1 MNKKLIIILLMM
13 LLMITSF
20 SGCFFLQPKGRLSGT
35 VLFIHSSPSVQ
46 HWLQEP
52 KKSFVQA
59 YFMFPTGFASDIIFG
74 IDQEFI
80 EGVDNPIHF
89 PGADWM
95 ALVGLTRSGMLNIP
109 VGTEESL
116 NGTPSDASV
125 WEIID
130 LDIELQPNT
139 WYLMRET
146 ADFQSRRFESF
157 TLTGPNVNITVD
169 LSEYYVDYPNY
180 ISIDNRSL
188 TYYVYAIRMSPY
200 VQPGSTNIYF
210 DDVTA
215 GIETN
220 DGFETILSEGFESQS
235 EIPDLPITLPVT
247 PLDDIKE
254 LYWYKENEDAIVQI
268 VGDTVRSGEYCCLC
282 NATLDGI
289 GRMNMIK
296 KSYGLSFLLG

>member
-1 MNKKLIIILLMM
+1 MNKKLSIILLMM
-13 LLMITSF
+13 LLIITSF
-20 SGCFFLQPKGRLSGT
+20 SGCFFLQPIGRLSGT
-35 VLFIHSSPSVQ
+35 VLFVHSSPSVQ

-59 YFMFPTGFASDIIFG
+59 YFMFPTDFASDIIFG

-89 PGADWM
+89 RGADWM

-146 ADFQSRRFESF
+146 ADFLSRRFESF
-157 TLTGPNVNITVD
+157 TLTGPNVNITID
-169 LSEYYVDYPNY
+169 LSEFYVDYPNY

-200 VQPGSTNIYF
+200 VQPGSTDIYF

-215 GIETN
+215 GIETS
-220 DGFETILSEGFESQS
+220 DGYEVIFSEGFELQS

-268 VGDTVRSGEYCCLC
+268 VSDTVRSGEYSCLC

-289 GRMNMIK
+289 GKMNMIK
-296 KSYGLSFLLG
+296 NLMG

>member
-1 MNKKLIIILLMM
+1 MIKKMISIILMM
-13 LLMITSF
+13 LLITILF

-46 HWLQEP
+46 NWLEEP

-59 YFMFPTGFASDIIFG
+59 YFMFPADFASDIIFG

-80 EGVDNPIHF
+80 EGVDDPIRF

-95 ALVGLTRSGMLNIP
+95 ALVGLTRTGMLNIP
-109 VGTEESL
+109 VGTDESL

-130 LDIELQPNT
+130 LDIKLQPNT

-157 TLTGPNVNITVD
+157 TLTGPNVNITID
-169 LSEYYVDYPNY
+169 LSQYYVDYPNY
-180 ISIDNRSL
+180 IPIDNRSL

-200 VQPGSTNIYF
+200 VQPGSTSIYF

-220 DGFETILSEGFESQS
+220 EGYEIILFEGFELQKD
-235 EIPDLPITLPVT
+235 IPDLPITLPVT
-247 PLDDIKE
+247 PLSDIQE
-254 LYWYKENEDAIVQI
+254 SYWYKENEDAMVQI
-268 VGDTVRSGEYCCLC
+268 TGNTVRSGEYSCLC
-282 NATLDGI
+282 NATLDGL
-289 GRMNMIK
+289 GRMKMIK
-296 KSYGLSFLLG
+296 YLMG

>member
-1 MNKKLIIILLMM
+1 MNKKLSIILLMM
-13 LLMITSF
+13 LLIITSF
-20 SGCFFLQPKGRLSGT
+20 SGCFFLQPIGRLSGT
-35 VLFIHSSPSVQ
+35 VLFVHSSPSVQ

-59 YFMFPTGFASDIIFG
+59 YFMFPTDFASDIIFG

-89 PGADWM
+89 RGADWM

-146 ADFQSRRFESF
+146 ADFLSRRFESF
-157 TLTGPNVNITVD
+157 TLTGPNVNITID
-169 LSEYYVDYPNY
+169 LSEFYVDYPNY

-200 VQPGSTNIYF
+200 VQPGSTGIYF

-215 GIETN
+215 GIETS
-220 DGFETILSEGFESQS
+220 DGYEVIFSEGFELQS

-268 VGDTVRSGEYCCLC
+268 VSDTVRSGEYSCLC

-289 GRMNMIK
+289 GKMNMIK
-296 KSYGLSFLLG
+296 NLMG

>member
-1 MNKKLIIILLMM
+1 MNKKMISIILMM
-13 LLMITSF
+13 LLIAISF

-46 HWLQEP
+46 DWLEEP
-52 KKSFVQA
+52 KKTFVQA
-59 YFMFPTGFASDIIFG
+59 YFMFPTDFASDIIFG

-80 EGVDNPIHF
+80 EGVDDPIRF

-95 ALVGLTRSGMLNIP
+95 ALVGLTRTGMLNIP
-109 VGTEESL
+109 VGTDESL

-130 LDIELQPNT
+130 LDIKLQPNT

-157 TLTGPNVNITVD
+157 TLTGPNVNITID
-169 LSEYYVDYPNY
+169 LSQYYVDYPNY
-180 ISIDNRSL
+180 IPIDNRSL

-200 VQPGSTNIYF
+200 VQPGSTSIYF

-220 DGFETILSEGFESQS
+220 DGYEIILFEGFELQKD
-235 EIPDLPITLPVT
+235 IPDLPITLPVT
-247 PLDDIKE
+247 PLSDIQE
-254 LYWYKENEDAIVQI
+254 LYWYKENEDAMVQI
-268 VGDTVRSGEYCCLC
+268 TGNTVRSGEYSCLC
-282 NATLDGI
+282 NATLDGL
-289 GRMNMIK
+289 GRMKMIK
-296 KSYGLSFLLG
+296 YLMG

>member
-1 MNKKLIIILLMM
+1 MIKKMISIILMM
-13 LLMITSF
+13 LLITILF

-46 HWLQEP
+46 NWLEEP

-59 YFMFPTGFASDIIFG
+59 YFMFPADFASDIIFG

-80 EGVDNPIHF
+80 EGVDDPIHF

-95 ALVGLTRSGMLNIP
+95 ALVGLTRTGMLNIP

-125 WEIID
+125 WKIID

-157 TLTGPNVNITVD
+157 TLTGPNVNITID
-169 LSEYYVDYPNY
+169 LSQYYVDYPNY
-180 ISIDNRSL
+180 IPIDNRSL

-200 VQPGSTNIYF
+200 VQPGSTSIYF

-220 DGFETILSEGFESQS
+220 EGYEIILFEGFELQKD
-235 EIPDLPITLPVT
+235 IPDLPITLPVT
-247 PLDDIKE
+247 PLSDIQE
-254 LYWYKENEDAIVQI
+254 LYWYKENEDAMVQI
-268 VGDTVRSGEYCCLC
+268 TGNTVRSGEYSCLC
-282 NATLDGI
+282 NATLDGL
-289 GRMNMIK
+289 GRMKMIK
-296 KSYGLSFLLG
+296 YLMG

>member
-1 MNKKLIIILLMM
+1 MNKKMISIILMM
-13 LLMITSF
+13 LLIAISF

-46 HWLQEP
+46 NWLEEP

-59 YFMFPTGFASDIIFG
+59 YFMFPADFASDIIFG

-80 EGVDNPIHF
+80 EGVDDPIRF

-95 ALVGLTRSGMLNIP
+95 ALVGLTRTGMLNIP
-109 VGTEESL
+109 VGTDESL

-130 LDIELQPNT
+130 LDIKLQPNT

-157 TLTGPNVNITVD
+157 TLTGPNVNITID
-169 LSEYYVDYPNY
+169 LSQYYVDYPNY
-180 ISIDNRSL
+180 IPIDNRSL

-200 VQPGSTNIYF
+200 VQPGSTSIYF

-220 DGFETILSEGFESQS
+220 EGYEIILFEGFELQKD
-235 EIPDLPITLPVT
+235 IPDLPITLPVT
-247 PLDDIKE
+247 PLSDIQE
-254 LYWYKENEDAIVQI
+254 LYWYKENEDAMVQI
-268 VGDTVRSGEYCCLC
+268 TGNTVRSGEYSCLC
-282 NATLDGI
+282 NATLDGL
-289 GRMNMIK
+289 GRMKMIK
-296 KSYGLSFLLG
+296 YLMG

>member
-1 MNKKLIIILLMM
+1 MNKKMISIILMM
-13 LLMITSF
+13 LLIAISF

-46 HWLQEP
+46 DWLEEP
-52 KKSFVQA
+52 KKTFVQA
-59 YFMFPTGFASDIIFG
+59 YFMFPTDFASDIIFG

-80 EGVDNPIHF
+80 EGVDDPIRF

-95 ALVGLTRSGMLNIP
+95 ALVGLTRTGMLNIP
-109 VGTEESL
+109 VGTDESL

-130 LDIELQPNT
+130 LDIKLQPNT

-157 TLTGPNVNITVD
+157 TLTGPNVNITID
-169 LSEYYVDYPNY
+169 LSQYYVDYPNY
-180 ISIDNRSL
+180 IPIDNRSL
-188 TYYVYAIRMSPY
+188 TYYVYAIRMPPY
-200 VQPGSTNIYF
+200 VQPGSTSIYF

-220 DGFETILSEGFESQS
+220 DGYEIILFEGFELQKD
-235 EIPDLPITLPVT
+235 IPDLPITLPVT
-247 PLDDIKE
+247 PLSDIQE
-254 LYWYKENEDAIVQI
+254 LYWYKENEDAMVQI
-268 VGDTVRSGEYCCLC
+268 TGNTVRSGEYSCLC
-282 NATLDGI
+282 NATLDGL
-289 GRMNMIK
+289 GRMKMIK
-296 KSYGLSFLLG
+296 YLMG

>member
-1 MNKKLIIILLMM
+1 MIKKMISIILMM
-13 LLMITSF
+13 LLITILF

-46 HWLQEP
+46 NWLEEP

-59 YFMFPTGFASDIIFG
+59 YFMFPADFASDIIFG

-80 EGVDNPIHF
+80 EGVDDPIRF

-95 ALVGLTRSGMLNIP
+95 ALVGLTRTGMLNIP
-109 VGTEESL
+109 VGTDESL

-130 LDIELQPNT
+130 LDIKLQPNT

-157 TLTGPNVNITVD
+157 TLTGPNVNITID
-169 LSEYYVDYPNY
+169 LSQYYVDYPNY
-180 ISIDNRSL
+180 IPIDNRSL

-200 VQPGSTNIYF
+200 VQPGSTSIYF
-210 DDVTA
+210 DNVTA
-215 GIETN
+215 GIQTS
-220 DGFETILSEGFESQS
+220 DGYEIILSEGFELQKD
-235 EIPDLPITLPVT
+235 IPDLPITLPVT
-247 PLDDIKE
+247 PLSDIQE
-254 LYWYKENEDAIVQI
+254 SYWYKENEDAKVQI
-268 VGDTVRSGEYCCLC
+268 VKDFVHSGEWACLC
-282 NATLDGI
+282 NATLDGL
-289 GRMNMIK
+289 GRMKMIK
-296 KSYGLSFLLG
+296 YLIG